1 MKKAYIAGKIT
12 GDDGYKTKFNAAEKV
27 LKDRGYLVLNP
38 AVLPLGFSH
47 GDYLHICLAM
57 VDIVDVVF
65 LLPDWIYSEGAKRE
79 KAHAEGYGKE
89 VRYYDARAD

>member
-12 GDDGYKTKFNAAEKV
+12 GDDGYKAKFNAAEKV
-27 LKDRGYLVLNP
+27 LTDSGYLVMNP
-38 AVLPLGFSH
+38 AILPLGFSH

-65 LLPDWIYSEGAKRE
+65 LLPDWESSTGAKIE
-79 KAHAEGYGKE
+79 KHRAEQIGKE
-89 VRYYDARAD
+89 VVLYHAKPD

>member
-12 GDDGYKTKFNAAEKV
+12 CDDDYKAKFNAAEKV
-27 LKDRGYLVLNP
+27 LTDSGYLVMNP
-38 AVLPLGFSH
+38 AILPLGFSH

-65 LLPDWIYSEGAKRE
+65 LLPDWIYSEGAKIE
-79 KAHAEGYGKE
+79 KDHAERYGKK
-89 VRYYDARAD
+89 VKYYDAKPD